1 MKYMGSKARHAKD
14 ILPIILAGRKA
25 GQFYVEP
32 FVGGANTI
40 DKVDGNRIGA
50 DIHPHLIA
58 MWRAVSDG
66 WMPPQEV
73 SEDEYNECNNRRRNE
88 HGDPILGYVGFV
100 ASYAGKWYGGFARD
114 SAGARDY
121 AAEGFRSAQKQFP
134 KLRGVRF
141 ECADYR
147 ELDIPPNSIIY
158 CDPPY
163 RGTTGYASGAFDHD
177 YFWHWCGD
185 MHAAGNS
192 VFVSEYEAPEGWKC
206 VWSKEVNNTLAKGTG
221 SKKGIERLF
230 TLYS

>member
-1 MKYMGSKARHAKD
+1 MNYMGSKARYAKD

-58 MWRAVSDG
+58 LWRAVSGG
-66 WMPPQEV
+66 WIPPQEV
-73 SEDEYNECNNRRRNE
+73 SEETYRRFAALKDCE
-88 HGDPILGYVGFV
+88 PSASIGYIGF
-100 ASYAGKWYGGFARD
+100 ALSYGGKWFGGYRRD
-114 SAGARDY
+114 KDGKRNY
-121 AAEGFRSAQKQFP
+121 ADEAYRSTMKQFP
-134 KLRGVRF
+134 NLRGVRF
-141 ECADYR
+141 ECCDYR
-147 ELDIPPNSIIY
+147 KLDIPPNSIIY

-177 YFWHWCGD
+177 YFWRWCED
-185 MHAAGNS
+185 MHALGHS
-192 VFVSEYEAPEGWKC
+192 VFVSEYEAPANWKC
-206 VWSKEVNNTLAKGTG
+206 VWSKEVNNTLAKDTG

-230 TLYS
+230 TRTS